1 MESKSNLIRE
11 EILDIKPYVPG
22 KPIEEV
28 KRELGLEEVIK
39 LASNENPLGASQL
52 AIDTLQRA
60 ATDVHIYPDGNV
72 HRLRKKLSARLG
84 VKQEQLI
91 FGNGSDEIVIML
103 GQAFIE
109 PTDEI
114 VMAETTFS
122 EYGFSTNIMG
132 GKIVKVPLKDYTHD
146 LEAMADV
153 ITEQTKMVFVC
164 NPNNP
169 TGTMVTR
176 REVEDFLAEVPDEVL
191 VVMDE
196 AYNEYAMN
204 DDYPATIDYLAD
216 YDNLIILRT
225 FSKIHGLAGLRIGYG
240 IANKELISY
249 LDRVRQPFNI
259 GALAQKA
266 ACASLDDE
274 QHVAKS
280 IEYSQQGKEYFYEE
294 FDKLGLDYVPTEA
307 NFILVD
313 VEQDNNQVFQEML
326 ERGVIIRS
334 MDSYGYDT
342 KIRVTIGLPAENR
355 RCINNLKEVVGE

>member
-1 MESKSNLIRE
+1 
-11 EILDIKPYVPG
+11 
-22 KPIEEV
+22 
-28 KRELGLEEVIK
+28 
-39 LASNENPLGASQL
+39 
-52 AIDTLQRA
+52 
-60 ATDVHIYPDGNV
+60 
-72 HRLRKKLSARLG
+72 
-84 VKQEQLI
+84 
-91 FGNGSDEIVIML
+91 
-103 GQAFIE
+103 
-109 PTDEI
+109 
-114 VMAETTFS
+114 
-122 EYGFSTNIMG
+122 
-132 GKIVKVPLKDYTHD
+132 
-146 LEAMADV
+146 MADV

-280 IEYSQQGKEYFYEE
+280 IEYNQQGKEYFYEE